1 MGLEKHWSETVFD
14 LILDHDIS
22 LVSFVP
28 DAGLSQ
34 LIDLC
39 VAHDAVQTVR
49 LTSEEEGVSLAMGS
63 WLGGKKSLLLMQ
75 SSGVGNCV
83 NMLSM
88 LNTCQVPLP
97 MIVTMRGDWG
107 EFNPWQ
113 VPMGQGTESVL
124 KEMGVTTFKAQRDDE
139 VGEFAE
145 GAIRLAFNTYR
156 ATAVLIGQRILGAK
170 TFGR

>member
-14 LILDHDIS
+14 LILDQDIS

-63 WLGGKKSLLLMQ
+63 WLGGKKACYLCS
-75 SSGVGNCV
+75 
-83 NMLSM
+83 
-88 LNTCQVPLP
+88 QV
-97 MIVTMRGDWG
+97 V
-107 EFNPWQ
+107 
-113 VPMGQGTESVL
+113 SVIASICCL
-124 KEMGVTTFKAQRDDE
+124 C
-139 VGEFAE
+139 
-145 GAIRLAFNTYR
+145 
-156 ATAVLIGQRILGAK
+156 
-170 TFGR
+170 

>member
-1 MGLEKHWSETVFD
+1 MTLENHWSNTVFN
-14 LILDHDIS
+14 LICEQDIS
-22 LVSFVP
+22 IVSFVP

-39 VAHDAVQTVR
+39 VAYESIQTVR
-49 LTSEEEGVSLAMGS
+49 LTSEEEGVALAMGT

-75 SSGVGNCV
+75 SSGVGNCI

-97 MIVTMRGDWG
+97 MMVTMRGDWG

-113 VPMGQGTESVL
+113 VPMGQGTENVL
-124 KEMGVTTFKAQRDDE
+124 KEMGVTTFRAQENDE
-139 VGEFAE
+139 VAKCAE

-156 ATAVLIGQRILGAK
+156 PTAVLIDQRVLGAK